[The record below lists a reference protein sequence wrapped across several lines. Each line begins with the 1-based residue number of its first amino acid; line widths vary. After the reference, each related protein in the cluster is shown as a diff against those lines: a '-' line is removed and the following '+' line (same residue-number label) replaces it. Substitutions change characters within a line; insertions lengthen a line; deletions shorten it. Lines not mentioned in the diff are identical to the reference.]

1 MSVRDTIR
9 KSKLKVEPV
18 TLSTGQSVQIREF
31 SGPLRAAYSDY
42 METSKA
48 NGGIKPEV
56 VVAMAIC
63 EADGALAYDWQK
75 PEDLQE
81 IADHIGAADLD
92 AISLKLFEISGL
104 TKKDIDEA
112 EKK

>member
-1 MSVRDTIR
+1 MSVRDEIR
-9 KSKLKVEPV
+9 KNKLVLAPV
-18 TLSTGQSVQIREF
+18 KLSTGQSVQVREF

-48 NGGIKPEV
+48 NGGVQPQV
-56 VVAMAIC
+56 VAAMAIC
-63 EADGALAYDWQK
+63 EADGTLAYDWQK

-92 AISLKLFEISGL
+92 TISLKLFEISGL
-104 TKKDIDEA
+104 TKKAIDEA